1 MKLLAMNVPHYFLLK
16 NPNES
21 SDDLIE
27 RRMLRDCAGLEMTDK
42 KTKDAIVNF
51 SIYLSIGNMDEAFK
65 SIKSIKSEHVWEN
78 MARMCVVTKRLDVAA
93 ICLGNMGHAAGA
105 RAVRKCIKSKEE
117 PDVQVFLLSSPVPLK
132 LDNFTSCLCPG
143 VVQAAVLAVHL
154 NMLEEAEQ
162 LLLGCGRH
170 DLLNKLYQDR

>member
-1 MKLLAMNVPHYFLLK
+1 MNVPHYFLLK

-27 RRMLRDCAGLEMTDK
+27 RRMLRDFAGLEMTDK

-117 PDVQVFLLSSPVPLK
+117 PDVQVNIYILNVSTKFRETPSVS
-132 LDNFTSCLCPG
+132 
-143 VVQAAVLAVHL
+143 QAAVLAVHL

>member
-1 MKLLAMNVPHYFLLK
+1 MNVPHYFLLK

-27 RRMLRDCAGLEMTDK
+27 RRMLRDFAGLEMTDK

-117 PDVQVFLLSSPVPLK
+117 PDVQVNIYLLNVSTKFRETYLY
-132 LDNFTSCLCPG
+132 PG
-143 VVQAAVLAVHL
+143 VLQAAVLAVHL

>member
-1 MKLLAMNVPHYFLLK
+1 MLDNNVLNPQDDIVKLLAMNVPHYFLLK

-27 RRMLRDCAGLEMTDK
+27 RRMLRDFAGLEMTDK

-117 PDVQVFLLSSPVPLK
+117 PDVQV
-132 LDNFTSCLCPG
+132 NIY
-143 VVQAAVLAVHL
+143 
-154 NMLEEAEQ
+154 
-162 LLLGCGRH
+162 
-170 DLLNKLYQDR
+170 LLNVSTKFRETYL

>member
-1 MKLLAMNVPHYFLLK
+1 MARINCFFLILQDDIVKLLAMNVPHYFLLK

-27 RRMLRDCAGLEMTDK
+27 RRMLRDFAGLEMTDK

-117 PDVQVFLLSSPVPLK
+117 PDVQVLELERGSSRRFIITEKALVGAFSVITNLCVDLRFK
-132 LDNFTSCLCPG
+132 L
-143 VVQAAVLAVHL
+143 
-154 NMLEEAEQ
+154 
-162 LLLGCGRH
+162 
-170 DLLNKLYQDR
+170 